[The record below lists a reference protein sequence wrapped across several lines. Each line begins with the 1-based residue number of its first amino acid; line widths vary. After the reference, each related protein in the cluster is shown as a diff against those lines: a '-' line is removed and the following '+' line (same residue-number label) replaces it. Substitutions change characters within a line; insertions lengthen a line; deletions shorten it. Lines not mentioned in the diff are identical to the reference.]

1 MQPKHVPTSS
11 ALNIS
16 MDPPDKSQPDLE
28 ELHSFTDTDIP
39 KLSSPQKTLA
49 GWPLWHYS
57 LPTCYWDL
65 FPDSPTP
72 IQTLPP
78 VTPGSTTLPQVIL
91 HVHDWMWTGMNQFGL
106 LCVYPDR
113 PLYDPDSAVRAE
125 DLLDYYKPQ
134 KSNTQPELPSDIS
147 QPLPPWPF
155 KNMSTYLLI
164 DSMMTGSSLKSI
176 GEVNHLVKN
185 VINAEHF
192 SIDDLAIF
200 NIQRELHNLDKSE
213 HSECAVSSPFSG
225 DGWTE
230 RDIHI
235 SVPNGTKGS
244 SGDNFT
250 IPGLYCCPLSAVL
263 KSAVWYNEPTFSLF
277 TIKEILV
284 ITIWIGATVLWWGIY
299 LWCLVEVP

>member
-1 MQPKHVPTSS
+1 
-11 ALNIS
+11 
-16 MDPPDKSQPDLE
+16 
-28 ELHSFTDTDIP
+28 
-39 KLSSPQKTLA
+39 
-49 GWPLWHYS
+49 
-57 LPTCYWDL
+57 
-65 FPDSPTP
+65 
-72 IQTLPP
+72 
-78 VTPGSTTLPQVIL
+78 
-91 HVHDWMWTGMNQFGL
+91 MNRFGL

-164 DSMMTGSSLKSI
+164 DLMMTGSSLKSI

-230 RDIHI
+230 HDIHI

-250 IPGLYCCPLSAVL
+250 IPGLYCRPLSTVL
-263 KSAVWYNEPTFSLF
+263 KSAV
-277 TIKEILV
+277 
-284 ITIWIGATVLWWGIY
+284 
-299 LWCLVEVP
+299 